1 MNHFHTV
8 SPALEAFSP
17 KEQPQSKKLRI
28 TRAIDDVCTL
38 TDTGI
43 VKFHLN
49 LHAVAEKCFA
59 LALAQVDDSA
69 FEHLQC
75 QQQDRTLAILGLHQ
89 SIDYLKVDVTTT
101 KATTDKDVC
110 SAATTTAADRSK
122 LKQRQ
127 KYDEGMQ
134 AYSEPLYPYDDI
146 NTVASTLMY
155 NIAQTHAARHQ
166 YESAKAWF
174 ERSHTRRQL
183 SADYGNVVM
192 DTMILHNLG
201 YCSYRLGS
209 NDQAL
214 KFYQQA
220 MSMVQLR
227 GCTKSKDLAACC
239 NSIGVIQFHSKN
251 EKASMDMFQRS
262 LEAYRALS
270 NEDDVAVAIATV
282 LNNIGRVYFVQEMF
296 NNALLVYKN
305 ALEERKKHLGSTSVD
320 VAATLYNLAQ
330 THHSLGQLDDAMQ
343 SYKDFLVIVKCNF
356 GEDTTETAYAYRG
369 MAEIYEDQTE
379 LKSAFESYKKAL
391 AVQQGFLGATHLEV
405 GSTLNRLGNL
415 CYNMHEY
422 KQSLEYYMKGLKV
435 EQSLLDK
442 NHPDIVITMT
452 NIAHVKKQMGKHREA
467 LSMYRQVKTMQEQVF
482 GPVSIQVAQSMSNI
496 GLMQYHG
503 KQFAEAFESYQEA
516 LRIRRELYSTD
527 EHPDIASTLNSIGLI
542 LFKQDMFDLAMKCFK
557 ECLELRR
564 KIYSETSR
572 EVAIAWYNLA
582 TVHFEM
588 GSDDDAIKLYKE
600 AIRVEKAALG
610 DRHPDVI
617 ETLLHLASILQKLGR
632 LDEAL
637 VYFMEALDIQRS
649 RMDANNSST
658 ALFRI
663 LNLVGNL
670 HLQRGDVAEMMK
682 YYVEA
687 SRIYE
692 AEQQPREG
700 LLIAGYNLYG
710 YSKIFPAS
718 AAMA

>member
-1 MNHFHTV
+1 MFDV
-8 SPALEAFSP
+8 LENR
-17 KEQPQSKKLRI
+17 QHKKLRI
-28 TRAIDDVCTL
+28 SSTIEDVCSL
-38 TDTGI
+38 TDSG
-43 VKFHLN
+43 VAKFHLN
-49 LHAVAEKCFA
+49 QHDVAEKCFT
-59 LALAQVDDSA
+59 LALAQVDDSV
-69 FEHLQC
+69 FDHLQH
-75 QQQDRTLAILGLHQ
+75 DNALSSSLMGLHYHNSLVMMKFDVRKNAT
-89 SIDYLKVDVTTT
+89 SITSCTSDDRC
-101 KATTDKDVC
+101 ASSNTDE
-110 SAATTTAADRSK
+110 SK

-134 AYSEPLYPYDDI
+134 VYNEPLYPYDDM

-155 NIAQTHAARHQ
+155 NIAQTHASRHQ
-166 YESAKAWF
+166 YESAQAWF
-174 ERSHTRRQL
+174 ERSHKRRQL

-192 DTMILHNLG
+192 DAMVVHNLA
-201 YCSYRLGS
+201 YCFYRMG
-209 NDQAL
+209 NNEQAL
-214 KFYQQA
+214 KYYQQA
-220 MSMVQLR
+220 MSLVQAR
-227 GCTKSKDLAACC
+227 GNASSKDLAACF
-239 NSIGVIQFHSKN
+239 NSIGVIQFHSKD
-251 EKASMDMFQRS
+251 EKAAIDMFQRS
-262 LEAYRALS
+262 LELYRS
-270 NEDDVAVAIATV
+270 FSEKSDDDIVTSIAIATV

-305 ALEERKKHLGSTSVD
+305 ALESRKKHLGHASVD
-320 VAATLYNLAQ
+320 VAATLYNIAQ
-330 THHSLGQLDDAMQ
+330 TYHSIGQLDDAME
-343 SYKDFLVIVKCNF
+343 SYEDFLVIVQRKF
-356 GEDTTETAYAYRG
+356 GEETTEMAYAYRG
-369 MAEIYEDQTE
+369 MAEINEDRCD
-379 LKSAFESYKKAL
+379 LKSAFDLYKKAL
-391 AVQQGFLGATHLEV
+391 SVQQKFLGNTHLEV

-422 KQSLEYYMKGLKV
+422 QQSLEYYMKGLKV
-435 EQSLLDK
+435 EQSLLAK

-452 NIAHVKKQMGKHREA
+452 NIAHVKKQMGKHKEA
-467 LSMYRQVKTMQEQVF
+467 LSMYRQVKSMQEKAF

-503 KQFAEAFESYQEA
+503 KQFEDAFESYQEA
-516 LRIRRELYSTD
+516 LRIRREMYNTD

-542 LFKQDMFDLAMKCFK
+542 LFRQDMFDLAMKCFK
-557 ECLELRR
+557 ECLDLRR

-610 DRHPDVI
+610 DNHPDVI

-637 VYFMEALDIQRS
+637 VHFMEALEIQRS
-649 RMDANNSST
+649 RTDAKNSNT

-670 HLQRGDVAEMMK
+670 HLQRGDAGEMMK

-692 AEQQPREG
+692 LEQQPREG

-710 YSKIFPAS
+710 YSKVFPAS